1 MRRCFLF
8 ALPLLLAAPSV
19 HAEGHIDG
27 LPNAPVRTMR
37 DRAMMQAVSTAT
49 AGETTITAVQARKC
63 IRQRLSRFLQEL
75 GEEDLSFRVGDIVA
89 ETPDAYII
97 EGYLV
102 PRDDAEERYFGAVHK
117 VSGRC
122 GIIHPPLG
130 PRMTPEFLRTFSW
143 DRWTVVF

>member
-1 MRRCFLF
+1 MRRSFLF

-27 LPNAPVRTMR
+27 PPSAP
-37 DRAMMQAVSTAT
+37 AQAVSPAT
-49 AGETTITAVQARKC
+49 AGETTITAAQAREC
-63 IRQRLSRFLQEL
+63 IRKRFALFLREL
-75 GEEDLSFRVGDIVA
+75 DEEDLSFRVGDIVA

-102 PRDDAEERYFGAVHK
+102 PKDDVEERYFGAVHK

-130 PRMTPEFLRTFSW
+130 PRITPEFLGTFSW

>member
-27 LPNAPVRTMR
+27 TPSVPA
-37 DRAMMQAVSTAT
+37 QAVSPAT
-49 AGETTITAVQARKC
+49 AGETTITATQAREC
-63 IRQRLSRFLQEL
+63 IRKRFARFLREL
-75 GEEDLSFRVGDIVA
+75 DEEDLSFRVGDIVA

-102 PRDDAEERYFGAVHK
+102 PKDDTEERHFGAVHK

-130 PRMTPEFLRTFSW
+130 PRITPEFLGTFSW